1 MLIKKKFIIIA
12 SLASITLAT
21 FLPISSAAVPKAGAI
36 CPKVGMVKIYNNKKF
51 TCQKKGK
58 SLNWSKGVAVNNNMA
73 TPSVIPSPSPSNQ
86 SSNQGFGVIPE
97 FQDINVKMTG
107 ETSASLEFKASGYKS
122 YRVSVVLVSD
132 PNGKEILSLPLKNEF
147 ASTVQ
152 VEVRDLECDR
162 SNYYEVRSTI
172 FSELDGKGNAR
183 IAGAKISATGVCA
196 VPRPSPGP
204 TYLDVYIE
212 PSRKSKSIE
221 LCKVQEISTIR
232 KRISDSSLVGYRV
245 EAITGFPK
253 TESRVSDKG
262 KLRFIAIPIDWSD
275 LPGEANFANRWKEQF
290 GIFTD
295 WVNTVSEGKLQVDIT
310 LHNNWIR
317 VPGSSKSYEVPFSEA
332 TPQSGDFWMKV
343 LPTIDAVIDFTNYQ
357 YVIFVLP
364 SGQKIVSESIQELY
378 PGGAIKDYPPKEGK
392 LLAYIGTGMYF
403 ENWNVK
409 QWSYFAHEIGHLIDL
424 AHGGPG
430 RDSGSMDG
438 YDVLFSQDGPS
449 RTLSGWWRFLADWLE
464 PNQLFCDEVEN
475 FQDLSISL
483 VPLDGSAKGIKVA
496 ILRVSP
502 TKALVI
508 ESRRFTKFDNEIR
521 NALFQ
526 RELVKEDWNGVLVY
540 EYDATLGHLQNFFV
554 PIASNTALT
563 ENNWDGRTRY
573 IIKESEFVEHAGLKI
588 TLTSSGNFDS
598 LSIRKLSLAEQGK
611 PKPTPSPAPSPSVTD
626 FDTEPF
632 VFGGAQRTGETT
644 AVSTWYG
651 RFFRS
656 YRLQVVDS
664 STPNS
669 APLFDT
675 GILNEYKSPFEVKI
689 TNLFCSRD
697 LTEITT
703 FYSGLDGKGKST
715 RIEQSAALS
724 AVNIKPNGKC
734 EGYWTNGG
742 LGKS

>member
-1 MLIKKKFIIIA
+1 MMNRHGSKFLFVFLA
-12 SLASITLAT
+12 FFLSFSSLPA
-21 FLPISSAAVPKAGAI
+21 ISANAPKAGSV
-36 CPKVGMVKIYNNKKF
+36 CNKKGATKAF
-51 TCQKKGK
+51 KGK
-58 SLNWSKGVAVNNNMA
+58 DFKCVKRSGKLVWIKAETAAEKNLNAPAMSPEKGSE
-73 TPSVIPSPSPSNQ
+73 TSNQ
-86 SSNQGFGVIPE
+86 DFGVIPE
-97 FQDINVKMTG
+97 FQNVQVEMTG
-107 ETSASLEFKASGYKS
+107 ETTATLEFKASGYKS

-132 PNGKEILSLPLKNEF
+132 PNGKEISSLPVKNEF
-147 ASTVQ
+147 VETVQ
-152 VEVRDLECDR
+152 VEVRDLECGR
-162 SNYYEVRSTI
+162 SNYYELRATV
-172 FSELDGKGNAR
+172 FSELDGKGNQR
-183 IAGAKISATGVCA
+183 VAGARISATGACA
-196 VPRPSPGP
+196 I
-204 TYLDVYIE
+204 LDVYKE
-212 PSRKSKSIE
+212 PSRKSKSVE
-221 LCKVQEISTIR
+221 LCKVQEVSAMR
-232 KRISDSSLVGYRV
+232 KRVSDSSPVGYRI
-245 EAITGFPK
+245 EAISGFPK
-253 TESRVSDKG
+253 TESRVPGKG

-275 LPGEANFANRWKEQF
+275 LPGEVNFASHWKEQF
-290 GIFTD
+290 GIFTE

-310 LHNNWIR
+310 LHDNWIR
-317 VPGSSKSYEVPFSEA
+317 IPGSSKSYEVPFSEA
-332 TPQSGDFWMKV
+332 FPQSGDFWMKV
-343 LPTIDAVIDFTNYQ
+343 LPTIDPVIDFTNYQ

-364 SGQKIVSESIQELY
+364 SGQRIVKESVQELY
-378 PGGAIKDYPPKEGK
+378 PGGAIKEYPPKEGK

-403 ENWNVK
+403 ENWNVE
-409 QWSYFAHEIGHLIDL
+409 QWSYFAHELGHLIDL

-430 RDSGSMDG
+430 RDSGSMGG
-438 YDVLFSQDGPS
+438 YDVMFSQDGPS

-483 VPLDGSAKGIKVA
+483 APLDGSAKGIKVA

-508 ESRRFTKFDNEIR
+508 ESRRFTKFDSEKR

-540 EYDATLGHLQNFFV
+540 EYDATLGHLENFLV
-554 PIASNTALT
+554 PVASSTALL
-563 ENNWDGRTRY
+563 EYNWDGRTRY
-573 IIKESEFVEHAGLKI
+573 IIKENESVEHASLKI
-588 TLTSSGNFDS
+588 TLTKSGNFDS
-598 LSIRKLSLAEQGK
+598 LSIRKLSAAELGK

-656 YRLQVVDS
+656 YRIQVVDS

-675 GILNEYKSPFEVKI
+675 GILNDYKSPFEVKI

-697 LTEITT
+697 LTEIAT

-724 AVNIKPNGKC
+724 AINIKPNGTC

-742 LGKS
+742 IGRS